1 LSRPH
6 GDVSRWEKVY
16 SRLQLLNKAHPAAC
30 NKSMAKQREKLT
42 DDQQKGVLKLLKNEP
57 VVLLSVSAAE
67 IHLDKNWTIPIG
79 LLAERETI
87 ERLTKG
93 EKVEVNEENDILPRR
108 TYVMNSDGTKSVFRF
123 YETTACHSYHEM
135 ENGVRV
141 ASIPTTLQFFFAY
154 LYSGAQEDNI
164 ANVLCIAQRLVDVAN
179 SKTKRR
185 FEILTPKECIGL
197 QESFIQMKRRKAELF
212 EDLGK
217 DRNSKKFLE
226 YFFTYNPDD
235 ASSKKKAK
243 SALKKLKSS
252 SETKDQ

>member
-1 LSRPH
+1 
-6 GDVSRWEKVY
+6 
-16 SRLQLLNKAHPAAC
+16 
-30 NKSMAKQREKLT
+30 MA
-42 DDQQKGVLKLLKNEP
+42 
-57 VVLLSVSAAE
+57 S
-67 IHLDKNWTIPIG
+67 
-79 LLAERETI
+79 
-87 ERLTKG
+87 
-93 EKVEVNEENDILPRR
+93 
-108 TYVMNSDGTKSVFRF
+108 
-123 YETTACHSYHEM
+123 
-135 ENGVRV
+135 
-141 ASIPTTLQFFFAY
+141 
-154 LYSGAQEDNI
+154 
-164 ANVLCIAQRLVDVAN
+164 VLCIAQRLVDVAN

-243 SALKKLKSS
+243 SALKKLKSN